1 MAGKSKKEKIEEAL
15 VATRLKARPLNTT
28 QDVVVFL
35 SDVIT
40 DALSNDTQMNLQRA
54 GIIQKLCETLLKAI
68 RERDSQTPEG
78 QQRELNKAIVAS
90 ALAKSIP
97 ADVALRALKER
108 NLLLVQD
115 YAEGE
120 IINVQEIASVQPK
133 GISGPVGTG
142 LQIKSPQPRPIVED
156 VF

>member
-1 MAGKSKKEKIEEAL
+1 MAGKTKKEKAEDAL
-15 VATRLKARPLNTT
+15 TALRLKPRPLNTT

-40 DALSNDTQMNLQRA
+40 DALTEGTQVNLQRA
-54 GIIQKLCETLLKAI
+54 GILQKLCETLLKAI

-120 IINVQEIASVQPK
+120 IINVEEIAGVQSK
-133 GISGPVGTG
+133 GISGLIGPGSQV
-142 LQIKSPQPRPIVED
+142 KSPQTRPVVED